1 MGHPVEDP
9 RRWIIQM
16 LSVFTVTCKGLFFL
30 AERQEVLS
38 TRKILTPCNLLS
50 WEDPST
56 TDKPDKK
63 MAAGR
68 SVGNHGNKGFFF
80 SPLFLKTKFTKNN
93 GPLPEAL
100 FFKRWRSS
108 DSQLVSKAPWF
119 NSLSSVIPRLVLF
132 FSFFGSIDPPTLAK
146 F

>member
-1 MGHPVEDP
+1 M
-9 RRWIIQM
+9 
-16 LSVFTVTCKGLFFL
+16 
-30 AERQEVLS
+30 
-38 TRKILTPCNLLS
+38 
-50 WEDPST
+50 
-56 TDKPDKK
+56 DKPDKK
-63 MAAGR
+63 MATGR

-80 SPLFLKTKFTKNN
+80 SPLFFKTKFTKNN

-100 FFKRWRSS
+100 FSKRWRSS

>member
-1 MGHPVEDP
+1 MEDP
-9 RRWIIQM
+9 RKWIIQL

-30 AERQEVLS
+30 AERREVPS

-50 WEDPST
+50 REDPST

-68 SVGNHGNKGFFF
+68 SVVNHGNKGFFF

-119 NSLSSVIPRLVLF
+119 NSLSSVIPRLVLIF
-132 FSFFGSIDPPTLAK
+132 AFFGSIDPPTLAK